1 MENIAAITIEFMGF
15 THQLITVPHP
25 VDIGP
30 RSKTWFQSTLT
41 IFDLRCWALREA
53 AVETIPRQAPSP

>member
-30 RSKTWFQSTLT
+30 LKNMVSEYL
-41 IFDLRCWALREA
+41 DH
-53 AVETIPRQAPSP
+53 P